1 MRGDPSRST
10 VLPVGWETSLAR
22 RTAARQLPC
31 FNNGAFDDFTAK
43 DGAAALGVFCNPAA
57 SLEAKVH
64 GQ

>member
-1 MRGDPSRST
+1 
-10 VLPVGWETSLAR
+10 LAR